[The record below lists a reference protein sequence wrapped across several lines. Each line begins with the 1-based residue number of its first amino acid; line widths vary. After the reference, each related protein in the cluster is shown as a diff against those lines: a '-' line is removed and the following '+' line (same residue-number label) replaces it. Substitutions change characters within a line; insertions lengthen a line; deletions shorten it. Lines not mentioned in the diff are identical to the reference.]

1 MNPRVY
7 LNGKIVESNKACV
20 PASNPSLLHGVGLFE
35 TLRVYDG
42 RVFALERHVE
52 RMKASADKLNM
63 PVREQIERAADAV
76 EEVVETNRLRNARVR
91 FTVTPPG
98 QMEPADEPTLLVA
111 GQETAG
117 YPQELY
123 ERGMTVYVC
132 TDYRQSRQD
141 PLAGHKT
148 TSYFPRLLVLRNGQD
163 RACGESLWFT
173 PENHLAEGCLSNVF
187 IVKDG
192 TLLTP
197 PLDTPVLPGITR
209 AIVLELAEKARVPCE
224 ERPCTIN
231 DLLGA
236 DEVFLTNA
244 IMEIMPVTR
253 VEKKEIGAEK
263 PGAITKLLAE
273 AYRQLTA
280 TGGS

>member
-1 MNPRVY
+1 MNPRIY
-7 LNGKIVESNKACV
+7 LNGRMVEASKAVV

-35 TLRVYDG
+35 TLRTYEG
-42 RVFALERHVE
+42 RPFALERHIE
-52 RMKASADKLNM
+52 RMKVSAARLNM
-63 PVREQIERAADAV
+63 PVQEVIDKVPDAV
-76 EEVVETNRLRNARVR
+76 AELIEANRLKNARIR
-91 FTVTPPG
+91 FTVAPPG
-98 QMEPADEPTLLVA
+98 QIEPADVPTILVA

-117 YPQELY
+117 YAQDLY

-148 TSYFPRLLVLRNGQD
+148 TSYFSRLLVLRDGQD
-163 RACGESLWFT
+163 RGCGEALWFT
-173 PENHLAEGCLSNVF
+173 PENLLAEGCISNVF

-192 TLLTP
+192 RLRTP

-209 AIVLELAEKARVPCE
+209 AVTIELARAAGIKVDESS
-224 ERPCTIN
+224 CTIN

-236 DEVFLTNA
+236 DEIFLTNA

-253 VEKKEIGAEK
+253 IEKKAIGDEK
-263 PGAITKLLAE
+263 PGTITKKLADTFRDLV
-273 AYRQLTA
+273 AQVP
-280 TGGS
+280 

>member
-7 LNGKIVESNKACV
+7 LNGKIVEASKACV

-35 TLRVYDG
+35 TLRAYDG
-42 RVFALERHVE
+42 RAFAMDRHIA
-52 RMKASADKLNM
+52 RMKASAEKLNM
-63 PVREQIERAADAV
+63 PVLEQIERVPDAV
-76 EEVVETNRLRNARVR
+76 EQVMEANRLRNARVR

-111 GQETAG
+111 GQETGG

-123 ERGMTVYVC
+123 ERGMAVYAC

-148 TSYFPRLLVLRNGQD
+148 TSYFSRLLVLRDGQD
-163 RACGESLWFT
+163 RACGEALWFT
-173 PENHLAEGCLSNVF
+173 PENCLAEGSISNVF

-192 TLLTP
+192 RLLTP

-209 AIVLELAEKARVPCE
+209 AIVIELAGQASIAVE
-224 ERPCTIN
+224 ERSCTIN
-231 DLLGA
+231 DVLEA
-236 DEVFLTNA
+236 DELFLTNA
-244 IMEIMPVTR
+244 IMEIMPVVR
-253 VEKKEIGAEK
+253 VEKQAIGSEK
-263 PGAITKLLAE
+263 PGAVAKMLTDT
-273 AYRQLTA
+273 YRDLTA
-280 TGGS
+280 KK

>member
-1 MNPRVY
+1 MNPRIY
-7 LNGKIVESNKACV
+7 LNGKIVEANKACV

-42 RVFALERHVE
+42 RAFALERHVE
-52 RMKASADKLNM
+52 RLKASAGKLNM
-63 PVREQIERAADAV
+63 PVLEQIERVPDAV
-76 EEVVETNRLRNARVR
+76 EQVVEANRLRNARVR

-148 TSYFPRLLVLRNGQD
+148 TSYFSRLLVLRDGQD

-173 PENHLAEGCLSNVF
+173 PENYLAEGCISNVF
-187 IVKDG
+187 VVKDG
-192 TLLTP
+192 RLLTP

-209 AIVLELAEKARVPCE
+209 AIVLELAGRAGISFE

-231 DLLGA
+231 DLLEA
-236 DEVFLTNA
+236 DEAFLTNA
-244 IMEIMPVTR
+244 IMEIMPVTQ
-253 VEKKEIGAEK
+253 VEKKGIGAEK
-263 PGAITKLLAE
+263 PGATTKQLAE
-273 AYRQLTA
+273 AYREMTA
-280 TGGS
+280 GSGS